1 MNTDKKKMQSE
12 KIVYQ
17 KPNRYDIYSF
27 YSIIKI
33 FYDPYYL
40 PNSSVNIENN
50 RDYDK
55 NSVES
60 ASTFN
65 MTSISQQ
72 ASQQTDVFIHFLIKL

>member
-17 KPNRYDIYSF
+17 KQNRYLYYF
-27 YSIIKI
+27 FSIFKI

-40 PNSSVNIENN
+40 PSSSVNIENN